1 MRMWDNVRAL
11 TRAAGFLYGAAA
23 LMIVYGGIHYAVHLP
38 VFPLREIRVIG
49 DVGHVTHEQVAEVIT
64 RELRGNFFTVDLA
77 QARAA
82 FEKLPWVRKVN
93 VRRQWPD
100 RLEVAVEEHQPLARW
115 GSTALVNAHG
125 EVFEAAISS
134 TLPVLLGPEGTA
146 AEVVA
151 RYAEF
156 DRLLTPIGR
165 KVVLITLSARR
176 AWQLR
181 LDDGMVLE
189 LGRENLE
196 TRLAGFISAYPR
208 TVARLP
214 RPPSHVDLR
223 YGNGF
228 AVRTPGL
235 KWDARKA

>member
-1 MRMWDNVRAL
+1 MWDNAAAL
-11 TRAAGFLYGAAA
+11 NRAAGLLYFAAA
-23 LMIVYGGIHYAVHLP
+23 LLIAYGCIHYVVHLP
-38 VFPLREIRVIG
+38 VFPLREIRVMG
-49 DVGHVTHEQVAEVIT
+49 DVGHVTNDQVAAVMA

-77 QARAA
+77 QAREA

-93 VRRQWPD
+93 VRRHWAD
-100 RLEVAVEEHQPLARW
+100 RLELSVEEHQPLARW

-134 TLPVLLGPEGTA
+134 TLPVFSGPEGTA
-146 AEVVA
+146 SEVVA

-156 DRLLTPIGR
+156 DRLLVPIGR
-165 KVVLITLSARR
+165 KVVLIVLSARR

-181 LDDGMVLE
+181 LDDGMVLN
-189 LGRENLE
+189 LGRDNLE
-196 TRLAGFISAYPR
+196 GRLAGFVSAYQR

-214 RPPSHVDLR
+214 QPPSHVDLR
-223 YGNGF
+223 YSNGF

-235 KWDARKA
+235 KWDARRT

>member
-1 MRMWDNVRAL
+1 MWDN
-11 TRAAGFLYGAAA
+11 AATLNRSANLLHGAAA
-23 LMIVYGGIHYAVHLP
+23 LLIFYGCIQYVVHLP

-49 DVGHVTHEQVAEVIT
+49 DVGHVTNEQVAAVIA

-77 QARAA
+77 QAREA

-100 RLEVAVEEHQPLARW
+100 RLEIEVEEHQPLARW

-134 TLPVLLGPEGTA
+134 KLPVFFGPEGTA
-146 AEVVA
+146 VEVVA

-156 DRLLTPIGR
+156 DRLLAPIGR
-165 KVVLITLSARR
+165 KVALMTLSARR

-181 LDDGMVLE
+181 LDDGMVLQ

-196 TRLAGFISAYPR
+196 ARLAGFVSAYQR

-214 RPPSHVDLR
+214 QPPSHVDLR
-223 YGNGF
+223 YSNGF

>member
-1 MRMWDNVRAL
+1 MWDN
-11 TRAAGFLYGAAA
+11 AATLNRTAGLLYGAAA
-23 LMIVYGGIHYAVHLP
+23 LLIVYGCIHYVVHLP

-49 DVGHVTHEQVAEVIT
+49 DVGHVTDDQVAAVIA

-77 QARAA
+77 HAREA

-100 RLEVAVEEHQPLARW
+100 RLEVAVEEHRPLARW

-134 TLPVLLGPEGTA
+134 TLPVFFGPDGTA

-156 DRLLTPIGR
+156 DRLLAPIGR
-165 KVVLITLSARR
+165 KVVLVTLSARR
-176 AWQLR
+176 AWQLH
-181 LDDGMVLE
+181 LDDGMVLQ
-189 LGRENLE
+189 LGRENVE
-196 TRLAGFISAYPR
+196 ARLASFVSAYRR

-214 RPPSHVDLR
+214 HPPSHVDLR
-223 YGNGF
+223 YSNGF
-228 AVRTPGL
+228 AVRTQEL
-235 KWDARKA
+235 KWDASKT

>member
-1 MRMWDNVRAL
+1 MWDNAAAL
-11 TRAAGFLYGAAA
+11 NRSANLLHGAAA
-23 LMIVYGGIHYAVHLP
+23 LLIFYGCIHYVVHLP
-38 VFPLREIRVIG
+38 VFPLRDIRVIG
-49 DVGHVTHEQVAEVIT
+49 DVGHVTNEQVAAVIA

-77 QARAA
+77 QAREA

-134 TLPVLLGPEGTA
+134 KLPVFFGPEGTA
-146 AEVVA
+146 VEVVA

-156 DRLLTPIGR
+156 DRLLAPIGR
-165 KVVLITLSARR
+165 KVALITLSARR

-181 LDDGMVLE
+181 LDDGMVLQ

-196 TRLAGFISAYPR
+196 ARLAGFVSAYR
-208 TVARLP
+208 STVARLP
-214 RPPSHVDLR
+214 QPPSHVDLR
-223 YGNGF
+223 YSNGL

>member
-1 MRMWDNVRAL
+1 MWDN
-11 TRAAGFLYGAAA
+11 AAA
-23 LMIVYGGIHYAVHLP
+23 LNRSANLLYSAAALLIFYGCIHYVVHLP

-49 DVGHVTHEQVAEVIT
+49 DVGHVTNEQVAAVIA

-77 QARAA
+77 QAREA

-100 RLEVAVEEHQPLARW
+100 RLEIAVEEHQPLARW

-134 TLPVLLGPEGTA
+134 KLPVFFGPEGTA
-146 AEVVA
+146 VEVVA
-151 RYAEF
+151 HYAEF
-156 DRLLTPIGR
+156 DRLLAPIGR
-165 KVVLITLSARR
+165 KVVLIALSARR

-181 LDDGMVLE
+181 LDDGMVLQ

-196 TRLAGFISAYPR
+196 ARLAGFVSAYQR

-214 RPPSHVDLR
+214 QPPSHVDLR
-223 YGNGF
+223 YSNGF
-228 AVRTPGL
+228 AVRAPGL
-235 KWDARKA
+235 KRDARKA

>member
-1 MRMWDNVRAL
+1 MWDN
-11 TRAAGFLYGAAA
+11 AAA
-23 LMIVYGGIHYAVHLP
+23 LNRSANLLHSAAALLIFYGCIHYVVHLP

-49 DVGHVTHEQVAEVIT
+49 DVGHVTNEQVAAVIA
-64 RELRGNFFTVDLA
+64 RELRGNFFTIDLA
-77 QARAA
+77 QAREAL
-82 FEKLPWVRKVN
+82 EKLPWVRKVN

-134 TLPVLLGPEGTA
+134 KLPVFFGPEGTA
-146 AEVVA
+146 VEVVA

-156 DRLLTPIGR
+156 DRLLAPIGR
-165 KVVLITLSARR
+165 KVALITLSARR

-181 LDDGMVLE
+181 LDDGMVLQ
-189 LGRENLE
+189 LGRENLQA
-196 TRLAGFISAYPR
+196 RLAAFVSAYQR
-208 TVARLP
+208 TLARLP
-214 RPPSHVDLR
+214 QPPSHVDLR
-223 YGNGF
+223 YSNGF

-235 KWDARKA
+235 KWDARKT

>member
-1 MRMWDNVRAL
+1 MWDNAAAL
-11 TRAAGFLYGAAA
+11 NRAAGLLYGAAA
-23 LMIVYGGIHYAVHLP
+23 LLIVYACTHYVLHLP

-49 DVGHVTHEQVAEVIT
+49 DVGHVTNDQVAAVIA

-77 QARAA
+77 QAREA

-100 RLEVAVEEHQPLARW
+100 RLELAVEEHKPLARW

-134 TLPVLLGPEGTA
+134 TLPVFSGPEGTA
-146 AEVVA
+146 SEVVA

-156 DRLLTPIGR
+156 DRLLAPIGR
-165 KVVLITLSARR
+165 KVVLIALSARR

-181 LDDGMVLE
+181 LDDGMVLD

-196 TRLAGFISAYPR
+196 GRLAGFVSAYQR

-214 RPPSHVDLR
+214 QPPSHVDLR
-223 YGNGF
+223 YSNGF
-228 AVRTPGL
+228 AVRTPGM

>member
-1 MRMWDNVRAL
+1 MWDNADAL
-11 TRAAGFLYGAAA
+11 NRAAGLLYGAAA
-23 LMIVYGGIHYAVHLP
+23 LLIAYACIYFVVHLP

-49 DVGHVTHEQVAEVIT
+49 DVDHVTNEQVAAVIA

-77 QARAA
+77 QAREA
-82 FEKLPWVRKVN
+82 FEKLPWVRNVN

-100 RLEVAVEEHQPLARW
+100 RLEFAVEEHQPLARW

-134 TLPVLLGPEGTA
+134 TLPVFFGPEGSA

-156 DRLLTPIGR
+156 DRLLAPIGR

-181 LDDGMVLE
+181 LDDGMVLQ
-189 LGRENLE
+189 LGRENLDA
-196 TRLAGFISAYPR
+196 RLAGLVSAYQR

-214 RPPSHVDLR
+214 QPPSHVDLR
-223 YGNGF
+223 YSNGF

>member
-1 MRMWDNVRAL
+1 MWDN
-11 TRAAGFLYGAAA
+11 AATLNRTAGLLYGAAA
-23 LMIVYGGIHYAVHLP
+23 LLIVYGCIHYVVHLP
-38 VFPLREIRVIG
+38 VFPLREIGVIG
-49 DVGHVTHEQVAEVIT
+49 DVGHVTNEQVAAVIA

-77 QARAA
+77 HAREA

-100 RLEVAVEEHQPLARW
+100 RLEVAVEEHRPLARW

-134 TLPVLLGPEGTA
+134 TLPVFFGPDGTA

-156 DRLLTPIGR
+156 NRLLAPIGR
-165 KVVLITLSARR
+165 KVVLVTLSARR
-176 AWQLR
+176 AWQLH
-181 LDDGMVLE
+181 LDDGMVLQ

-196 TRLAGFISAYPR
+196 ARLAGFVSAYRR

-214 RPPSHVDLR
+214 HPPSHVDLR
-223 YGNGF
+223 YSNGF

>member
-1 MRMWDNVRAL
+1 MWDNAAAL
-11 TRAAGFLYGAAA
+11 NRAAGLLYGAAA
-23 LMIVYGGIHYAVHLP
+23 LLIVYGCIHYVVHLP

-49 DVGHVTHEQVAEVIT
+49 DVGHVTNDQVAAVIA

-77 QARAA
+77 QAREA

-100 RLEVAVEEHQPLARW
+100 RLELAVEEHQPLARW
-115 GSTALVNAHG
+115 GSSALVNAHG

-134 TLPVLLGPEGTA
+134 TLPVFSGPEGTA
-146 AEVVA
+146 SEVVA

-156 DRLLTPIGR
+156 DHLLVPIGR
-165 KVVLITLSARR
+165 KVVVIALSARR

-181 LDDGMVLE
+181 LDDGMVLH

-196 TRLAGFISAYPR
+196 GRLAGFVSAYQR

-214 RPPSHVDLR
+214 QPPSHVDLR
-223 YGNGF
+223 YSNGF

>member
-1 MRMWDNVRAL
+1 MWDNAVAL
-11 TRAAGFLYGAAA
+11 NRSAGLLYGAAA
-23 LMIVYGGIHYAVHLP
+23 LLIVYGCIHYVVHLP

-49 DVGHVTHEQVAEVIT
+49 DVGHVTNDQVAAVIS
-64 RELRGNFFTVDLA
+64 RELRGNFFTVDLV
-77 QARAA
+77 QAREA

-100 RLEVAVEEHQPLARW
+100 RLELTVEEHQPLARW

-134 TLPVLLGPEGTA
+134 TLPVFSGPEGTA
-146 AEVVA
+146 SEVVA

-156 DRLLTPIGR
+156 DHLLVPIGR
-165 KVVLITLSARR
+165 KVVVIALSARR

-181 LDDGMVLE
+181 LDNGMVLH

-196 TRLAGFISAYPR
+196 GRVAGFVSVYQR

-214 RPPSHVDLR
+214 QPPSHVDLR
-223 YGNGF
+223 YSNGF

>member
-1 MRMWDNVRAL
+1 MWDNAAAL
-11 TRAAGFLYGAAA
+11 NRAAGLLYGAAA
-23 LMIVYGGIHYAVHLP
+23 LLIVCGCVHYVVHLP

-49 DVGHVTHEQVAEVIT
+49 DVGHVTNEQVAAVIA

-77 QARAA
+77 QAREA

-93 VRRQWPD
+93 MRRQWPD

-134 TLPVLLGPEGTA
+134 TLPVFFGPEGTA

-156 DRLLTPIGR
+156 DRLLVPIGR
-165 KVVLITLSARR
+165 KVVLIALSARR

-181 LDDGMVLE
+181 LDDGMVLH

-196 TRLAGFISAYPR
+196 GRLAGFVSAYKR

-214 RPPSHVDLR
+214 QPPSHVDLR
-223 YGNGF
+223 YSNGF

>member
-1 MRMWDNVRAL
+1 MWNNAAAL
-11 TRAAGFLYGAAA
+11 NRAAKLLYGAAT
-23 LMIVYGGIHYAVHLP
+23 LLIVYGCIHYVVHLP

-49 DVGHVTHEQVAEVIT
+49 DVGHVTNEQVAAVMA

-77 QARAA
+77 QAREA

-134 TLPVLLGPEGTA
+134 KLPVFFGPEGTA
-146 AEVVA
+146 VEVVT

-156 DRLLTPIGR
+156 DRLLAPIGR

-181 LDDGMVLE
+181 LDDGMVLQ

-196 TRLAGFISAYPR
+196 VRLAGFVLAYQR

-214 RPPSHVDLR
+214 QPPSDVDLR
-223 YGNGF
+223 YSNGF
-228 AVRTPGL
+228 AVRTRGL
-235 KWDARKA
+235 KWDASKA

>member
-1 MRMWDNVRAL
+1 MWDNVRAL
-11 TRAAGFLYGAAA
+11 TRTAGFLYGAAA
-23 LMIVYGGIHYAVHLP
+23 LLIIYGGIHYVVHLP

-49 DVGHVTHEQVAEVIT
+49 DVGHVTNEQVAEVIT

-100 RLEVAVEEHQPLARW
+100 RLEVVVEEHQPLARW

-134 TLPVLLGPEGTA
+134 TLPVFLGPDGTA

-156 DRLLTPIGR
+156 DRLLAPIGR

-181 LDDGMVLE
+181 LDDGMVLQ

-196 TRLAGFISAYPR
+196 ARLAGFISAYPR

>member
-1 MRMWDNVRAL
+1 MWDN
-11 TRAAGFLYGAAA
+11 AATLNRTAGLLYGAAA
-23 LMIVYGGIHYAVHLP
+23 LLIVYGCIHYVVHLP

-49 DVGHVTHEQVAEVIT
+49 DVGHVTNDQVAAVIA

-77 QARAA
+77 QAREA

-100 RLEVAVEEHQPLARW
+100 RLELAVEEHKPLARW

-134 TLPVLLGPEGTA
+134 TLPVFSGPEGTA
-146 AEVVA
+146 SEVVA

-156 DRLLTPIGR
+156 DRLLVPIGR
-165 KVVLITLSARR
+165 KVVLIALSARR

-181 LDDGMVLE
+181 LDDGMVLH

-196 TRLAGFISAYPR
+196 GRLAGFVSAYQR

-214 RPPSHVDLR
+214 QPPSHVDLR
-223 YGNGF
+223 YSNGF
-228 AVRTPGL
+228 AVRTPGM

>member
-1 MRMWDNVRAL
+1 MWDNAAAL
-11 TRAAGFLYGAAA
+11 NRTAGLLYGAAA
-23 LMIVYGGIHYAVHLP
+23 LLVVYGCIHYVVHLP
-38 VFPLREIRVIG
+38 VFPLREIRVVG
-49 DVGHVTHEQVAEVIT
+49 DVSHVTSDQVAAVIA

-77 QARAA
+77 QARKA
-82 FEKLPWVRKVN
+82 FEKLPWVRNVN

-100 RLEVAVEEHQPLARW
+100 RLELAVEEHQPLARW

-134 TLPVLLGPEGTA
+134 TLPIFSGPEGTA
-146 AEVVA
+146 SEVVA

-156 DRLLTPIGR
+156 DHLLVPIGR
-165 KVVLITLSARR
+165 KVVVIALSARR

-181 LDDGMVLE
+181 LDDGMVLH

-196 TRLAGFISAYPR
+196 GRLVGFVSAYKR

-214 RPPSHVDLR
+214 QPPSHVDLR
-223 YGNGF
+223 YSNGF

>member
-1 MRMWDNVRAL
+1 MWANTPAL
-11 TRAAGFLYGAAA
+11 DRAAGLLYAAAA
-23 LMIVYGGIHYAVHLP
+23 LLIVYGCIRYVVHLP
-38 VFPLREIRVIG
+38 AFPLREIRVIG
-49 DVGHVTHEQVAEVIT
+49 DVGHVTNDQVAAVIA

-77 QARAA
+77 QAREA

-100 RLEVAVEEHQPLARW
+100 RLEVTVEGHQPLARW

-134 TLPVLLGPEGTA
+134 TLPVFFGPEGTA
-146 AEVVA
+146 AEVVV
-151 RYAEF
+151 RYGEF
-156 DRLLTPIGR
+156 NRLLAPIGR

-181 LDDGMVLE
+181 LDDGMVLQ

-196 TRLAGFISAYPR
+196 VRLAGFVSAYER

-214 RPPSHVDLR
+214 QPPSHVDLR
-223 YGNGF
+223 YSNGF

>member
-1 MRMWDNVRAL
+1 MWDNAAVL
-11 TRAAGFLYGAAA
+11 NRAANLLYGAAA
-23 LMIVYGGIHYAVHLP
+23 LLIVYGCIHYVVHLP

-49 DVGHVTHEQVAEVIT
+49 DVGHVTNEQVAAVT
-64 RELRGNFFTVDLA
+64 ARELRGNFFTVDLA
-77 QARAA
+77 QAREA
-82 FEKLPWVRKVN
+82 FEKLPWVRTVN

-115 GSTALVNAHG
+115 GSTALVNSHG

-134 TLPVLLGPEGTA
+134 KLPVFFGPEGTA
-146 AEVVA
+146 VEVVA

-156 DRLLTPIGR
+156 DRLLAPIGR

-181 LDDGMVLE
+181 LDDGMVLQ

-196 TRLAGFISAYPR
+196 ARLAGFVSAYPR

-214 RPPSHVDLR
+214 QPPSHVDLR
-223 YGNGF
+223 YSNGF

>member
-1 MRMWDNVRAL
+1 MWDNAATL
-11 TRAAGFLYGAAA
+11 NRAAGLLYGAAA
-23 LMIVYGGIHYAVHLP
+23 LLIVYGCIHYVVHLP

-49 DVGHVTHEQVAEVIT
+49 DVGHVTNDQVAAVIT

-77 QARAA
+77 QAREA

-100 RLEVAVEEHQPLARW
+100 RLELAVEEHQPLARW

-134 TLPVLLGPEGTA
+134 TLPVFSGPEGTA
-146 AEVVA
+146 SEVVA

-156 DRLLTPIGR
+156 DRLLVPIGR
-165 KVVLITLSARR
+165 KVVVIALSARR

-181 LDDGMVLE
+181 LDDGMVLH

-196 TRLAGFISAYPR
+196 GRLAGFVSAYQR

-223 YGNGF
+223 YSNGF

-235 KWDARKA
+235 TWDARKA

>member
-1 MRMWDNVRAL
+1 MWDN
-11 TRAAGFLYGAAA
+11 AATLNRVAGLLYGGAA
-23 LMIVYGGIHYAVHLP
+23 LLIVYGCIHYVVHLP
-38 VFPLREIRVIG
+38 IFPLREIRVIG
-49 DVGHVTHEQVAEVIT
+49 DVGHVTNDQVAAVIA

-77 QARAA
+77 QAREA

-100 RLEVAVEEHQPLARW
+100 RLELVVEEHKPLARW

-134 TLPVLLGPEGTA
+134 TLPVFSGPEGTA
-146 AEVVA
+146 SEVVA

-156 DRLLTPIGR
+156 ERLLVPIGR
-165 KVVLITLSARR
+165 KVVLIALSARR

-181 LDDGMVLE
+181 LDDGMVLY

-196 TRLAGFISAYPR
+196 GRLEGFVSAYQR

-214 RPPSHVDLR
+214 QPPSHVDLR
-223 YGNGF
+223 YSNGF

-235 KWDARKA
+235 KWDAAKA

>member
-1 MRMWDNVRAL
+1 MWDN
-11 TRAAGFLYGAAA
+11 AATLNRVAGLLYGAAA
-23 LMIVYGGIHYAVHLP
+23 LLIVYGCIHYVVHLP
-38 VFPLREIRVIG
+38 IFPLREIRVIG
-49 DVGHVTHEQVAEVIT
+49 DVGHVTNDQVAAVIA

-77 QARAA
+77 QAREA

-100 RLEVAVEEHQPLARW
+100 RLELVVEEHKPLARW

-134 TLPVLLGPEGTA
+134 TLPVFSGPEGTA
-146 AEVVA
+146 SEVVA
-151 RYAEF
+151 RHAEF
-156 DRLLTPIGR
+156 DRLLVPIGR
-165 KVVLITLSARR
+165 KVVLIALSARR

-181 LDDGMVLE
+181 LDDGMVLY

-196 TRLAGFISAYPR
+196 GRLKGFVSAYQR

-214 RPPSHVDLR
+214 QPPSHVDLR
-223 YGNGF
+223 YSNGF

-235 KWDARKA
+235 KWDAAKA

>member
-11 TRAAGFLYGAAA
+11 TRTAGFLYGAAA
-23 LMIVYGGIHYAVHLP
+23 LLIIYGGIHYVVHLP
-38 VFPLREIRVIG
+38 VFPLREIRISG
-49 DVGHVTHEQVAEVIT
+49 DVGHVTNEQVAEVIT

-100 RLEVAVEEHQPLARW
+100 RLEFAVEEHQPLARW

-134 TLPVLLGPEGTA
+134 TLPVFFGPEGTA

-156 DRLLTPIGR
+156 DRLLAPIGR

-181 LDDGMVLE
+181 LDDGMVLQ

-196 TRLAGFISAYPR
+196 GRLARFISAYPR

-214 RPPSHVDLR
+214 QPPSHVDLR

-235 KWDARKA
+235 KWAARKA

>member
-1 MRMWDNVRAL
+1 MWDN
-11 TRAAGFLYGAAA
+11 AAA
-23 LMIVYGGIHYAVHLP
+23 LNRIAGLLYRAAALLIIYGCIHYAVHLP

-49 DVGHVTHEQVAEVIT
+49 DVGHMTDEQLAAVIA
-64 RELRGNFFTVDLA
+64 RELQGNFFTVDLA
-77 QARAA
+77 QAREA
-82 FEKLPWVRKVN
+82 FEKLPWVRKAN

-134 TLPVLLGPEGTA
+134 KLPVFFGPEGTA
-146 AEVVA
+146 VEVVA

-156 DRLLTPIGR
+156 DRLLAPIGR

-181 LDDGMVLE
+181 LDDGMVLQ

-196 TRLAGFISAYPR
+196 ARLAGFVSAYPR

-214 RPPSHVDLR
+214 QPPSHVDLR
-223 YGNGF
+223 YSNGF

>member
-1 MRMWDNVRAL
+1 MWDNVRAL
-11 TRAAGFLYGAAA
+11 TRTAGFLYGAAA
-23 LMIVYGGIHYAVHLP
+23 LLIIYGGIHYVVHLP

-49 DVGHVTHEQVAEVIT
+49 DVGHVTNEQVAEVIT

-100 RLEVAVEEHQPLARW
+100 RLEVAVEEHRPLARW

-134 TLPVLLGPEGTA
+134 ALPVFVGPEGTA

-156 DRLLTPIGR
+156 DRLLVPIGR
-165 KVVLITLSARR
+165 KVELITLSARR

-181 LDDGMVLE
+181 LDDGMVMQ

-196 TRLAGFISAYPR
+196 TRLAGFVSAYQR

-214 RPPSHVDLR
+214 QPPAHVDLR
-223 YGNGF
+223 YSNGF

>member
-1 MRMWDNVRAL
+1 MWDNAAAL
-11 TRAAGFLYGAAA
+11 NRAAGLLYGAAA
-23 LMIVYGGIHYAVHLP
+23 LLIVYGCIHYVVHLP

-49 DVGHVTHEQVAEVIT
+49 DVGHVTNEQVAAVMA

-77 QARAA
+77 QAREA

-100 RLEVAVEEHQPLARW
+100 CLEVAVEEHQPLARW
-115 GSTALVNAHG
+115 GSSALVNAHG
-125 EVFEAAISS
+125 EVFEAAISGS
-134 TLPVLLGPEGTA
+134 LPVLFGPEGA
-146 AEVVA
+146 ATEVVA

-156 DRLLTPIGR
+156 DRLLAPIG
-165 KVVLITLSARR
+165 KKAVLITLSARR

-181 LDDGMVLE
+181 LDDGMVLQ

-196 TRLAGFISAYPR
+196 ARLAGFVSAYQR

-214 RPPSHVDLR
+214 QPPSHVDLR
-223 YGNGF
+223 YSNGF
-228 AVRTPGL
+228 AVRTLAL
-235 KWDARKA
+235 KRDAGKA

>member
-1 MRMWDNVRAL
+1 MWDNTAAL
-11 TRAAGFLYGAAA
+11 NRAAGLLYGAAA
-23 LMIVYGGIHYAVHLP
+23 LLIVYGCIHYVVHLP

-49 DVGHVTHEQVAEVIT
+49 DVGHVTNDQVAAVIT

-77 QARAA
+77 QTREA

-100 RLEVAVEEHQPLARW
+100 RLELAVEEHQPMARW

-134 TLPVLLGPEGTA
+134 TLPLFSGPEGTA
-146 AEVVA
+146 SEVVA

-156 DRLLTPIGR
+156 DRLLVPIGR
-165 KVVLITLSARR
+165 KVVLIALSARR

-181 LDDGMVLE
+181 LDDGMVLH

-196 TRLAGFISAYPR
+196 GRLAGFVSAYQR

-214 RPPSHVDLR
+214 QPPSHVDLR
-223 YGNGF
+223 YSNGF

>member
-1 MRMWDNVRAL
+1 MWDNATSL
-11 TRAAGFLYGAAA
+11 NRAAGLLYGAAA
-23 LMIVYGGIHYAVHLP
+23 LLIVYGCIHYVVHLP
-38 VFPLREIRVIG
+38 VFPLREIRVVG
-49 DVGHVTHEQVAEVIT
+49 DVGHVTNEQVAAVIA

-77 QARAA
+77 QAREA

-134 TLPVLLGPEGTA
+134 TLPVFFGPEGTA
-146 AEVVA
+146 TEVVA
-151 RYAEF
+151 RYGEF
-156 DRLLTPIGR
+156 DRLVAPIGR

-181 LDDGMVLE
+181 LDDGMVLQ

-196 TRLAGFISAYPR
+196 ARLAGFVSAYQR
-208 TVARLP
+208 TVARMP
-214 RPPSHVDLR
+214 QPPSHVDLR
-223 YGNGF
+223 YSNGF
-228 AVRTPGL
+228 AVRSPGL

>member
-1 MRMWDNVRAL
+1 MWDNAAAL
-11 TRAAGFLYGAAA
+11 NRAAGSLYGAAA
-23 LMIVYGGIHYAVHLP
+23 LLIVYGCIHYVVHLP
-38 VFPLREIRVIG
+38 VFPLREIHVIG
-49 DVGHVTHEQVAEVIT
+49 DAAHVTNEQVAAVIA

-77 QARAA
+77 KAREA

-134 TLPVLLGPEGTA
+134 TLPVFFGPEGTA

-156 DRLLTPIGR
+156 DRLLAPIGR

-181 LDDGMVLE
+181 LDDGMVLQ

-196 TRLAGFISAYPR
+196 ARLAGFVSAYQR

-214 RPPSHVDLR
+214 QPPSHVDLR
-223 YGNGF
+223 YSNGF
-228 AVRTPGL
+228 AVRTQEL
-235 KWDARKA
+235 KWDARKI

>member
-1 MRMWDNVRAL
+1 MWDNAAAL
-11 TRAAGFLYGAAA
+11 NRAAGTLYGAAA
-23 LMIVYGGIHYAVHLP
+23 LLIVYGCIHYVVHLP
-38 VFPLREIRVIG
+38 VFPLREIHVIG
-49 DVGHVTHEQVAEVIT
+49 DGGHVTNEQVAAVIA

-77 QARAA
+77 QAREA

-100 RLEVAVEEHQPLARW
+100 RLEVAVEEHRPVARW

-134 TLPVLLGPEGTA
+134 ALPVLVGPEGTA

-156 DRLLTPIGR
+156 DRLLAPIGR
-165 KVVLITLSARR
+165 KAMLITLSARR

-181 LDDGMVLE
+181 LDDGMVLQ

-196 TRLAGFISAYPR
+196 TRLAGFVSAYQR

-214 RPPSHVDLR
+214 QPPAHVDLR
-223 YGNGF
+223 YSNGF

-235 KWDARKA
+235 KWHAGKT